1 MSQQHILQAQRLLAQ
16 ARYKNNG
23 HINQGRGLL
32 KTMAWVGPM
41 APWQS
46 RITTLLAEQ
55 FVSRST
61 GTCLIEMR
69 KVIVGAIFFT
79 F

>member
-1 MSQQHILQAQRLLAQ
+1 MSQQHILQ

-46 RITTLLAEQ
+46 RITTLLDELA
-55 FVSRST
+55 
-61 GTCLIEMR
+61 
-69 KVIVGAIFFT
+69 
-79 F
+79 

>member
-46 RITTLLAEQ
+46 RITTLLDEPGMDH
-55 FVSRST
+55 R
-61 GTCLIEMR
+61 GTLCAVL
-69 KVIVGAIFFT
+69 GLQ
-79 F
+79 

>member
-41 APWQS
+41 APWPLHTPA
-46 RITTLLAEQ
+46 RRWLDPHKNP
-55 FVSRST
+55 V
-61 GTCLIEMR
+61 
-69 KVIVGAIFFT
+69 
-79 F
+79 

>member
-41 APWQS
+41 APWPHGRVAS
-46 RITTLLAEQ
+46 LHC
-55 FVSRST
+55 ST
-61 GTCLIEMR
+61 SWLDPH
-69 KVIVGAIFFT
+69 KNYV
-79 F
+79 

>member
-41 APWQS
+41 AES
-46 RITTLLAEQ
+46 HHYIARRAGLTHTKTTCRLP
-55 FVSRST
+55 T
-61 GTCLIEMR
+61 
-69 KVIVGAIFFT
+69 
-79 F
+79 

>member
-41 APWQS
+41 GHTQ
-46 RITTLLAEQ
+46 TLQGMFDELA
-55 FVSRST
+55 
-61 GTCLIEMR
+61 
-69 KVIVGAIFFT
+69 
-79 F
+79 